1 VVTLEALGVWM
12 LKPTE
17 VALPQQIM
25 GWFWKHIGITSL
37 DSSIGLVDIPMMFSS
52 SHNVATKQDIIAN

>member
-1 VVTLEALGVWM
+1 
-12 LKPTE
+12 
-17 VALPQQIM
+17 M

-52 SHNVATKQDIIAN
+52 SHNVATKQNIIAN